1 MPFLNNRRRQR
12 LPRHA
17 EEEDEQLPDDHEEDS
32 KEPTTPSSATL
43 SPSSVLLYVDVPPET
58 EEKDASSRS
67 PPTPPTTAT
76 TNVSVAD
83 VWREVTWYPVVVP
96 SSHSPSSSSRP
107 HRRGVPRRWTAV
119 QGHVKGSPPTT
130 MTTTTTTNTAAT
142 TTDSEDTVSFPMSS
156 RTTTRPLVRQA
167 DALAAGAPWKAAAW
181 TPLVARVRDT
191 AVCLDMHNTDTNI
204 TNTPTLPVWT
214 AENAHVTLDAW
225 VWPPTTG
232 TTISPTSSSSS
243 ASTTIRSPRFRQRS
257 VTVIP
262 ERIENALD
270 IFPGAAVVRVVWTG
284 SLGSGGMDSTHN
296 NNNNDNDD
304 DNPIAVVTLRPKRY
318 NARGERRPS
327 PRPQERTM
335 LTKADNV
342 FRLTTTDSNDTH
354 EIALYPPS
362 QSSAADE
369 YVTLMFT
376 FRQVRTWLVETEGQL
391 PRVVSSSGLHPY
403 ATTCLL
409 ASPSSLCNY
418 SEQDHLTEYKRL
430 LAAFYLEKRQDVTAA
445 TSRAATSSFLIPPPT
460 GTQPCLARRL
470 HHGSGL
476 ADDRSVA
483 STTGSLAS
491 LASYASRVSATAVSS
506 PIHNISFIDETERED
521 SHHGMHREDLTAA
534 DEGTVGGQGSAVALL
549 VVDLQND
556 FLGDD
561 PSFNFCRMTHK
572 ESPLAGARRVRLL
585 HRIGELAQ
593 QVRDQKGVV
602 VFCRSVYGRW
612 SQSAHTLETS
622 SSTTETAA
630 TSIATSTM
638 ATGATPTHTVQ
649 RPNLPISPSTDSHLS
664 TSTLSS
670 PTNRRAGTH
679 VNKTSICSVG
689 TEGSAFY
696 PGAAALIQPQDV
708 VITKQWYS
716 AFLETSLH
724 ARLQRM
730 GVQTVVVCGVTTN
743 HSVSATVR
751 SAANLG
757 YQVIVSSD
765 GTAQID
771 PSLQAETEARLQA
784 YAAILPPQLALADI
798 FTPGPATPR
807 SLVPQQQQGGTRDRL
822 NFDGWNRLSAIG
834 SGDSFLLPDLL
845 APDRATEMLQVLQPS
860 QAKCELQWKVCQ
872 AYGEP
877 CAQATAYQFGRD
889 EQGHAAHCQW
899 SSLSNDAVQASDWS
913 ATVDEVR
920 TTVQAQAG
928 HALNWVRVL
937 SHEAVTDTTTTTT
950 RVPFVSNL
958 ILDRQEQSSVALVVL
973 GDDLVLELRP
983 KPGTAAVAA
992 TAQRIAL
999 RHNSVVLL
1007 GTETLRLFQY
1017 RLRCSTRASRDAPRL
1032 SLTFRACTTF
1042 CVWPEQQPPQDGGGI
1057 YGPGTRYPTR
1067 EDAAASRQ
1075 QRRWRQGASLL
1086 CGVASAWAAR
1096 QAVTTTTR
1104 PVGALAVTAPLVGW
1118 AAVSY
1123 WVRQRRQHHRA
1134 HEQARLQQMAVRCT
1148 WQPLGFDEARA
1159 LFQQASDEELLGSA
1173 CLPRASDLPHL
1184 VPLES

>member
-1 MPFLNNRRRQR
+1 
-12 LPRHA
+12 
-17 EEEDEQLPDDHEEDS
+17 
-32 KEPTTPSSATL
+32 
-43 SPSSVLLYVDVPPET
+43 
-58 EEKDASSRS
+58 
-67 PPTPPTTAT
+67 
-76 TNVSVAD
+76 
-83 VWREVTWYPVVVP
+83 
-96 SSHSPSSSSRP
+96 
-107 HRRGVPRRWTAV
+107 
-119 QGHVKGSPPTT
+119 
-130 MTTTTTTNTAAT
+130 
-142 TTDSEDTVSFPMSS
+142 
-156 RTTTRPLVRQA
+156 
-167 DALAAGAPWKAAAW
+167 
-181 TPLVARVRDT
+181 
-191 AVCLDMHNTDTNI
+191 
-204 TNTPTLPVWT
+204 
-214 AENAHVTLDAW
+214 
-225 VWPPTTG
+225 
-232 TTISPTSSSSS
+232 
-243 ASTTIRSPRFRQRS
+243 

-270 IFPGAAVVRVVWTG
+270 LVPGAPVVRVVWTG
-284 SLGSGGMDSTHN
+284 SLGSGGTKPSNN
-296 NNNNDNDD
+296 NNNNDNDHA
-304 DNPIAVVTLRPKRY
+304 IAVATLRPKRY
-318 NARGERRPS
+318 NAKGERRPS
-327 PRPQERTM
+327 PRPQERRV
-335 LTKADNV
+335 LTKAENV
-342 FRLTTTDSNDTH
+342 FVLDATNRTQTH

-376 FRQVRTWLVETEGQL
+376 FRQVRTWLLETEGQL
-391 PRVVSSSGLHPY
+391 PRVVSSSGIHPY
-403 ATTCLL
+403 ATTRLL
-409 ASPSSLCNY
+409 ASPSSPSACGGLVDKDY
-418 SEQDHLTEYKRL
+418 SAQDHLTEYKRL
-430 LAAFYLEKRQDVTAA
+430 MAAFYLERRQDVTAV
-445 TSRAATSSFLIPPPT
+445 TSRDATSSFFIPPPT
-460 GTQPCLARRL
+460 GTQPCLARRV

-476 ADDRSVA
+476 ADDLRSVP

-491 LASYASRVSATAVSS
+491 HASYASRVSATVVSS

-572 ESPLAGARRVRLL
+572 ESPLAGARRGRLL

-622 SSTTETAA
+622 SSKTETAA

-638 ATGATPTHTVQ
+638 ATGATPTNTVQ
-649 RPNLPISPSTDSHLS
+649 SPNLPRSPSTDSHLS
-664 TSTLSS
+664 TSPFSS

-730 GVQTVVVCGVTTN
+730 GVQTVVICGVTTN

-807 SLVPQQQQGGTRDRL
+807 SLVPQQQQGGTSDRL

-845 APDRATEMLQVLQPS
+845 APERATDMLQVLQPS

-877 CAQATAYQFGRD
+877 CAQATAYQFGRN

-899 SSLSNDAVQASDWS
+899 SSLSKDAVQASAWS

-928 HALNWVRVL
+928 HALNWVRAL
-937 SHEAVTDTTTTTT
+937 SHAALTDTTTT
-950 RVPFVSNL
+950 RVPFVSDL

-1032 SLTFRACTTF
+1032 SLTFRSCTTF
-1042 CVWPEQQPPQDGGGI
+1042 CWWPEQQPPQDGCGI
-1057 YGPGTRYPTR
+1057 YGPGTRYLTG
-1067 EDAAASRQ
+1067 EDAAASRR
-1075 QRRWRQGASLL
+1075 QRHWRQGASLL

-1096 QAVTTTTR
+1096 HAVATTPR
-1104 PVGALAVTAPLVGW
+1104 WPPALAVAAPLAGW
-1118 AAVSY
+1118 AAVSF
-1123 WVRQRRQHHRA
+1123 WVRHRRQHRRA
-1134 HEQARLQQMAVRCT
+1134 HDQARLQQMAVRCT
-1148 WQPLGFDEARA
+1148 WQPLGLDEARA
-1159 LFQQASDEELLGSA
+1159 LLIQASDEELFGPA

-1184 VPLES
+1184 VPVEE